1 MWTEDSFDIRHNAAW
16 GRMKQINRER
26 MPTRNRINLIF
37 LAFLVLYLLGD
48 GDVGIGT
55 GRAAFQFGHR
65 NLPRYFKMHQNRS
78 SLHPHG
84 RSCINLNLRALV
96 SHDANLLRFHQL
108 ISISGLLRRSFKCPK
123 SHSRTSAPL
132 PGSQVVY
139 LFEACVAILP
149 ATCWQFLSQKILP
162 AILREG
168 FGFGWRSSLAK
179 TIEKAIF
186 KWSEDDVCS
195 YPS

>member
-1 MWTEDSFDIRHNAAW
+1 
-16 GRMKQINRER
+16 
-26 MPTRNRINLIF
+26 MPTLNRRNLIF

-108 ISISGLLRRSFKCPK
+108 ISISGLLRRSFKCPNT
-123 SHSRTSAPL
+123 HSRTSGAPAGL
-132 PGSQVVY
+132 ASC
-139 LFEACVAILP
+139 LFIRSMCCNPASNMLAVSFTENFACDPSRRFRFWVKK
-149 ATCWQFLSQKILP
+149 FVGENH
-162 AILREG
+162 RESH
-168 FGFGWRSSLAK
+168 F
-179 TIEKAIF
+179 
-186 KWSEDDVCS
+186 
-195 YPS
+195 